1 MHQTHHTFV
10 TSPKH
15 NESNIFFGSS
25 TYEKPRKKNLFCGEK
40 EKKEEEEEEEE
51 EEERNDS
58 NYIGPKNLATIK
70 LAVSL
75 VI

>member
-15 NESNIFFGSS
+15 SESNFFFGSS
-25 TYEKPRKKNLFCGEK
+25 IYEKPRKKKSFLW
-40 EKKEEEEEEEE
+40 KKIKKKKEEEE